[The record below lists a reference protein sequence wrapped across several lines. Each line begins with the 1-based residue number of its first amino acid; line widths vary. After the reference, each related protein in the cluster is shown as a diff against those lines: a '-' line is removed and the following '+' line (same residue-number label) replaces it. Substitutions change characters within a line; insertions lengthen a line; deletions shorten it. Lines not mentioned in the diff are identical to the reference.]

1 MPKRA
6 ALYIRVSSEEQ
17 ARHGLSLG
25 EQRKNLMNYAQE
37 HGYVV
42 VGVYADEGVSARK
55 AMSRR
60 KELQRMLADADAGRI
75 DIIII
80 KCLDRWFRNVADFY
94 KVKERLDARGV
105 DWVCATED
113 FNTTTPNGLLMLNLK
128 LSLAQHES
136 DQTGERIK
144 YVFEGKRARKEVISG
159 SLPIGLKVENKHAV
173 PDERLPIVRF
183 LFDYVYNGGSMR
195 SAAIAIQEKF
205 GVLLSVLVIRN
216 MLKNRSYIGEIY
228 GIPDYIPALIPHDV
242 FFRVQDILSRNAK
255 PTPSGSIYLFTGL
268 IRCPV
273 CGKRLSAT
281 RGARNRQGE
290 FKAFQYL
297 CKAHKVGSPP
307 LCGFSRS
314 VFEPKLENYLLD
326 NIQRL
331 IREHIVTLEAL
342 RVNGTITG
350 GTGAGATGNTLAI
363 HHDTDHTSYAGDF
376 TGVQNLHFYLGESIS
391 AATPTLLQLGTTNKD
406 ITGIHVGVGVNGRAP
421 ALRVSDV
428 ISLMKVSGGTLTT
441 DADHAVPPNP
451 GTIVNHV
458 EGMQGVSLLYG
469 FDLMKRNN
477 DELVAMVTKAA
488 ISEQAKSF
496 VETRAAAT
504 DFINRGADLLA
515 GSGIASAGKE
525 AAIGRSDKDVR
536 GYHLWAAMQ
545 QGGMETGTGSY
556 VDTKGWNLSL
566 GWAAETKKKNATIT
580 FGPFVE
586 YGKGKY
592 DSYLDDGTHG
602 SGNVSYLGVG
612 LLGRMENDKGLW
624 AEAALHGGR
633 TRSDYRGSIYAGSTS
648 EYDSSN
654 AYYAAHLGVGKE
666 MKTNDKDKLN
676 TYLRYFWSYQSG
688 MQTDITTNRRS
699 SDAETYDFGAVSSN
713 RVRLGFTYTHR
724 DSERSEVFAGLAWE
738 YELSGKAGASYQG
751 YDAPS
756 PSLRGGSGM
765 LEMGYRFAP
774 KDSRFSYDLHFAGW
788 LGKRQG
794 YTGGAHMNWAF

>member
-55 AMSRR
+55 AISRR
-60 KELQRMLADADAGRI
+60 KELQRMLADVDEGRI
-75 DIIII
+75 DIIVI

-205 GVLLSVLVIRN
+205 GVLLSALVIRN

-255 PTPSGSIYLFTGL
+255 PTPSGSVYLFTGL
-268 IRCPV
+268 IRCPL

-281 RGARNRQGE
+281 RGVRNRQGE

-297 CKAHKVGSPP
+297 CKAHKVGNPP
-307 LCGFSRS
+307 LCEFSRS

-326 NIQRL
+326 NIQCL

-342 RVNGTITG
+342 REKQSKDRPEDR
-350 GTGAGATGNTLAI
+350 LAALMAKQSRLEDI
-363 HHDTDHTSYAGDF
+363 FLEGLIDKEKYTVTYK
-376 TGVQNLHFYLGESIS
+376 EIS
-391 AATPTLLQLGTTNKD
+391 REISELSAKIDAAPAISPTLRAIVDDHDFRTTYDALTRENKQRFWKSIISS
-406 ITGIHVGVGVNGRAP
+406 ITYDDTP
-421 ALRVSDV
+421 
-428 ISLMKVSGGTLTT
+428 
-441 DADHAVPPNP
+441 
-451 GTIVNHV
+451 
-458 EGMQGVSLLYG
+458 
-469 FDLMKRNN
+469 
-477 DELVAMVTKAA
+477 
-488 ISEQAKSF
+488 
-496 VETRAAAT
+496 ETR
-504 DFINRGADLLA
+504 
-515 GSGIASAGKE
+515 
-525 AAIGRSDKDVR
+525 
-536 GYHLWAAMQ
+536 
-545 QGGMETGTGSY
+545 
-556 VDTKGWNLSL
+556 
-566 GWAAETKKKNATIT
+566 
-580 FGPFVE
+580 
-586 YGKGKY
+586 GKG
-592 DSYLDDGTHG
+592 
-602 SGNVSYLGVG
+602 
-612 LLGRMENDKGLW
+612 
-624 AEAALHGGR
+624 
-633 TRSDYRGSIYAGSTS
+633 
-648 EYDSSN
+648 
-654 AYYAAHLGVGKE
+654 AYIPFKVIFL
-666 MKTNDKDKLN
+666 
-676 TYLRYFWSYQSG
+676 
-688 MQTDITTNRRS
+688 
-699 SDAETYDFGAVSSN
+699 
-713 RVRLGFTYTHR
+713 
-724 DSERSEVFAGLAWE
+724 
-738 YELSGKAGASYQG
+738 
-751 YDAPS
+751 
-756 PSLRGGSGM
+756 
-765 LEMGYRFAP
+765 
-774 KDSRFSYDLHFAGW
+774 
-788 LGKRQG
+788 
-794 YTGGAHMNWAF
+794 